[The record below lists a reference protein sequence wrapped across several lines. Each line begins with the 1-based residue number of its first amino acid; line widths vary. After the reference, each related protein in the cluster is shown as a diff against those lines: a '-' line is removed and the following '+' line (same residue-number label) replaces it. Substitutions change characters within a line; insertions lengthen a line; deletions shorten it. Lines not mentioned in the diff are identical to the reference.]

1 MEEESP
7 REELLSKTSELTL
20 DVLTSDSL
28 GNDNDVGMIEVIPIS
43 LDVGEDDVETLPG
56 CEMPSVEDTK
66 DALLALDSL
75 DNDDDVDDVG
85 TVEVNSMSLDDNEDE
100 EILAGCELLS
110 VEDRDDAPLELG
122 DWLADVVA
130 WTDVLRLE
138 LEETIE
144 LTSVEDE
151 TGPNDELIELEVKV
165 GITTCVLEIVVADEP
180 TWELELPLVVPR
192 TELEVD
198 TKRVLPCVEETWLET
213 GDDTA
218 VLVDDV
224 TEVGKEAELSVE
236 QPMAE
241 VEEIAVEDAME
252 EISPPGLYF
261 PRRTKKIKFGL
272 AVAFPKTTELLWRQ
286 ELSLVS

>member
-144 LTSVEDE
+144 LKSKS
-151 TGPNDELIELEVKV
+151 G
-165 GITTCVLEIVVADEP
+165 
-180 TWELELPLVVPR
+180 
-192 TELEVD
+192 
-198 TKRVLPCVEETWLET
+198 
-213 GDDTA
+213 
-218 VLVDDV
+218 
-224 TEVGKEAELSVE
+224 
-236 QPMAE
+236 
-241 VEEIAVEDAME
+241 
-252 EISPPGLYF
+252 
-261 PRRTKKIKFGL
+261 
-272 AVAFPKTTELLWRQ
+272 
-286 ELSLVS
+286 